1 MAEDSKDAARKQAA
15 AKVMETADQLARLLK
30 GEQVP
35 GAEQPPTPDALL
47 FVARDEQNRAEA
59 AIFEELVDLV
69 LPEIK
74 LVARPVR
81 ALYAVRES
89 DPHGD
94 MATVSAF
101 LGTQPV
107 RHQQAEWLDAPGER
121 LSGLGLH
128 VGVPKDV
135 KEGETGVLLDR
146 DLWLLTD
153 GRLVEVCS
161 VGRWRIVSKRLHLQ
175 RSIIT
180 TRMIEGHEAVNEFPL
195 DGVLINLRGY
205 LHRDYA
211 LMRLEPGPQ
220 LAERQERF
228 DTLLTEYTRLMTART
243 EGLRR
248 VGDSPA

>member
-1 MAEDSKDAARKQAA
+1 MAEDTNDAARQQVA
-15 AKVMETADQLARLLK
+15 AKVLETADQLARLLK
-30 GEQVP
+30 GEKVP
-35 GAEQPPTPDALL
+35 EADLTPTPDALL
-47 FVARDEQNRAEA
+47 FIARDEQNRAEA

-69 LPEIK
+69 LPELK
-74 LVARPVR
+74 LMARPVR
-81 ALYAVRES
+81 NMYATREG

-94 MATVSAF
+94 MATILAF
-101 LGTQPV
+101 LGSQPV
-107 RHQQAEWLDAPGER
+107 RHQQAEWLDVPGER
-121 LSGLGLH
+121 LDGLGLH

-153 GRLVEVCS
+153 GRLVEVCC

-180 TRMIEGHEAVNEFPL
+180 TRVIEGHEAVNVFPL

-205 LHRDYA
+205 LHRDDA
-211 LMRLEPGPQ
+211 LMRLEPGSN
-220 LAERQERF
+220 LAERRERF
-228 DTLLTEYTRLMTART
+228 DALLTEYTRLMKTRT

-248 VGDSPA
+248 AGDSPA